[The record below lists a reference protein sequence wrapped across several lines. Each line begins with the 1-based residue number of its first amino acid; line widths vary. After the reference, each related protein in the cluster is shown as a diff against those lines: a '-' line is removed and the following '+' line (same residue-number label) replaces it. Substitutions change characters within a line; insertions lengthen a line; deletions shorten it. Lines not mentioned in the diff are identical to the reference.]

1 MADVGMPSIPVFDIR
16 MEPEDVEAVATSLRS
31 GELTS
36 GPRSALFEEA
46 FAERIG
52 VAHAITVSSC
62 TAALHLAYLAAGVGP
77 GDEVIVPSFTFAA
90 TAAAVRYCGAEP
102 VFADII
108 GLDDPSID
116 PEQVAQLM
124 SARTKAV
131 AAVHF
136 GGYAAPVDVLADLC
150 REHGVALIEDVA
162 HAPQATLAGK
172 SLGSFGLAS
181 AFSFFSNKVLPLGE
195 GGMLVTD
202 DDRVAAETT
211 SLRSHGMT
219 PPDTSKGLQDGYDV
233 ERAGYNYRLDE
244 ARSALAL
251 ARLRR
256 LDEDIATRRAITFR
270 YRSLLGSVPG
280 IEVPYTDDGVERS
293 SCYVMAIFVKK
304 AEERD
309 ELRRRLLEKHGIQTT
324 VLYPAIHEFTAYHG
338 RYRTGK
344 LETTERAARSAVMLP
359 MFPHLTEEQ
368 QDLIVAAVEEELG

>member
-1 MADVGMPSIPVFDIR
+1 MPSIPVFDVR
-16 MEPEDVEAVATSLRS
+16 LEPEDVDAVEESLRS
-31 GELTS
+31 GQLAS
-36 GPRSALFEEA
+36 GPRSARFEEA

-52 VAHAITVSSC
+52 VAHAVALSSC

-116 PEQVAQLM
+116 PDQVAQLL
-124 SARTKAV
+124 SRRTKAV

-162 HAPQATLAGK
+162 HAPQASLGGK

-202 DDRVAAETT
+202 DDRVAAETRA
-211 SLRSHGMT
+211 LRSHGIT
-219 PPDTSKGLQDGYDV
+219 PVHDDTDGFRDGYDV
-233 ERAGYNYRLDE
+233 ETPGYNYRLDE

-256 LDEDIATRRAITFR
+256 LDEDVATRRAITFR
-270 YRSLLGSVPG
+270 YRSLLRRVAG
-280 IEVPYTDDGVERS
+280 IEVPYTDEAVERS
-293 SCYVMAIFVKK
+293 SCYVMAIFVER

-309 ELRRRLLEKHGIQTT
+309 EFRRRLLENHGIQTT
-324 VLYPAIHEFTAYHG
+324 VLYPAIHEFTAYQA
-338 RYRTGK
+338 RFRTGN
-344 LETTERAARSAVMLP
+344 LATTERAARSAVMLP